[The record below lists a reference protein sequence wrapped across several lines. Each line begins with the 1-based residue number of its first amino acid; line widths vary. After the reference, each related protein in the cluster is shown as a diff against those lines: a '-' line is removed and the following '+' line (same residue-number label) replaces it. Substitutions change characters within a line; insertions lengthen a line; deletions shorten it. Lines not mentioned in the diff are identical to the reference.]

1 MNRYKIKKMKK
12 MLLFEI
18 IEKTIY
24 YAEKTLDMGAANIFL
39 VLPIAFIFNFFLSV
53 QWYFYIIFFVIVLDI
68 ITALLAAKKN
78 NVKIESNKFFNSIVK
93 IGYYYTIMLVLY
105 LVDYFVIKDS
115 FILIN
120 FVSVIMLINELISI
134 DENICKLIGRNTALT
149 KVLKLVE
156 KLYYEFV
163 ERFLKNKT

>member
-1 MNRYKIKKMKK
+1 

-18 IEKTIY
+18 IVKTIY
-24 YAEKTLDMGAANIFL
+24 YAEKTLDTGAANIFL

-78 NVKIESNKFFNSIVK
+78 KIKIESNKFFNSIVK

-105 LVDYFVIKDS
+105 LIDYFVIKDS

-120 FVSVIMLINELISI
+120 FASVIILINELISI

-149 KVLKLVE
+149 KVFKLVE
-156 KLYYEFV
+156 KLYYDFV

>member
-1 MNRYKIKKMKK
+1 

-24 YAEKTLDMGAANIFL
+24 YAEKTLDTGAANIFL

-105 LVDYFVIKDS
+105 LVDFFVIKDS

-120 FVSVIMLINELISI
+120 FASIIILINELISI
-134 DENICKLIGRNTALT
+134 DENICKLIGHNTALT
-149 KVLKLVE
+149 KVFKLVE

-163 ERFLKNKT
+163 ERFLKNKI

>member
-1 MNRYKIKKMKK
+1 

-24 YAEKTLDMGAANIFL
+24 YAEKTLDTGAANIFL
-39 VLPIAFIFNFFLSV
+39 VLPIAFVFNFFLSV
-53 QWYFYIIFFVIVLDI
+53 QWYFYIIFIVIFIDI
-68 ITALLAAKKN
+68 ITALIAAKRQKI
-78 NVKIESNKFFNSIVK
+78 KIESNKFFNSIIK

-105 LVDYFVIKDS
+105 LVDCFVIKDS

-120 FVSVIMLINELISI
+120 FASVIILINELISI

-149 KVLKLVE
+149 KLFKLCE
-156 KLYYEFV
+156 KLYYDFV
-163 ERFLKNKT
+163 ERFFKNKT

>member
-1 MNRYKIKKMKK
+1 

-53 QWYFYIIFFVIVLDI
+53 QWYFYIIFIVIVIDI

-105 LVDYFVIKDS
+105 LVGFFFIFYS

-120 FVSVIMLINELISI
+120 FASVIILINELISI

-149 KVLKLVE
+149 KVFRLVE
-156 KLYYEFV
+156 KLYYDFV
-163 ERFLKNKT
+163 ERFFKNKT

>member
-1 MNRYKIKKMKK
+1 MLIEQILFKMQELTTKI
-12 MLLFEI
+12 
-18 IEKTIY
+18 
-24 YAEKTLDMGAANIFL
+24 LDISAVNSILIMPLAILCSF
-39 VLPIAFIFNFFLSV
+39 FISV
-53 QWYFYIIFFVIVLDI
+53 QWYFYIIFIVIVIDI

-105 LVDYFVIKDS
+105 LIDYFIIKDS

-120 FVSVIMLINELISI
+120 FTSIIILINELISI

-149 KVLKLVE
+149 KVFKLVE

-163 ERFLKNKT
+163 ERFLKNKI

>member
-1 MNRYKIKKMKK
+1 

-24 YAEKTLDMGAANIFL
+24 YAEKTLDTGAANIFL

-53 QWYFYIIFFVIVLDI
+53 QWYFYIIFIVIVLDI

-105 LVDYFVIKDS
+105 LIDYFVIKDS

-120 FVSVIMLINELISI
+120 FASVIILINELISI

-156 KLYYEFV
+156 KLYYDFV
-163 ERFLKNKT
+163 ERFLKNKI

>member
-1 MNRYKIKKMKK
+1 MLIEQIILKSQELTSKILDVISSNQ
-12 MLLFEI
+12 LLI
-18 IEKTIY
+18 ILLAI
-24 YAEKTLDMGAANIFL
+24 LCSF
-39 VLPIAFIFNFFLSV
+39 FISV
-53 QWYFYIIFFVIVLDI
+53 QWYFYIIFIVIVIDI

-78 NVKIESNKFFNSIVK
+78 KIKIESNKFFNSIVK
-93 IGYYYTIMLVLY
+93 TGYYYTIMLVLY
-105 LVDYFVIKDS
+105 LIDYFVLKDS

-120 FVSVIMLINELISI
+120 FASVIILINELISI

-149 KVLKLVE
+149 KVFKLVE

>member
-1 MNRYKIKKMKK
+1 MILEQILFKMQELTTKILDVIGSNQ
-12 MLLFEI
+12 LLI
-18 IEKTIY
+18 IPLAI
-24 YAEKTLDMGAANIFL
+24 LS
-39 VLPIAFIFNFFLSV
+39 NFFINV
-53 QWYFYIIFFVIVLDI
+53 QWYFYIIFIVIVIDI
-68 ITALLAAKKN
+68 ITALLAAKKI

-93 IGYYYTIMLVLY
+93 IGYYYAIMDVLF

-120 FVSVIMLINELISI
+120 FASGIILINELISI

-149 KVLKLVE
+149 KVFKLVE

-163 ERFLKNKT
+163 ERFLKNKI

>member
-1 MNRYKIKKMKK
+1 

-24 YAEKTLDMGAANIFL
+24 YAEKTLDTGAANIFL

-105 LVDYFVIKDS
+105 LIDYFVIKDS

-120 FVSVIMLINELISI
+120 FASVIILINELISI

-156 KLYYEFV
+156 KLYYDFV
-163 ERFLKNKT
+163 ERFLKNKI

>member
-1 MNRYKIKKMKK
+1 

-24 YAEKTLDMGAANIFL
+24 YAEKTLDTGAANIFL
-39 VLPIAFIFNFFLSV
+39 VLPIAFIFNFFISV
-53 QWYFYIIFFVIVLDI
+53 QWYFYIIFIVIVLDI

-93 IGYYYTIMLVLY
+93 IGYYYSMMLVLY

-120 FVSVIMLINELISI
+120 FTSIIILINELISI

-149 KVLKLVE
+149 KVFKLVE

-163 ERFLKNKT
+163 ERYLKNKT

>member
-1 MNRYKIKKMKK
+1 MITEQIFIKTQQLTTKIMDVISSNQLIII
-12 MLLFEI
+12 LLAI
-18 IEKTIY
+18 
-24 YAEKTLDMGAANIFL
+24 LS
-39 VLPIAFIFNFFLSV
+39 NFFINV
-53 QWYFYIIFFVIVLDI
+53 QWYFYIIFIVIVIDI

-105 LVDYFVIKDS
+105 IVDFFVIKNS

-120 FVSVIMLINELISI
+120 FASVIMLINELISI

-149 KVLKLVE
+149 KVFKLVE
-156 KLYYEFV
+156 KLYYDFV

>member
-1 MNRYKIKKMKK
+1 MKK

-53 QWYFYIIFFVIVLDI
+53 QWYFYIIFIVIVIDI

-105 LVDYFVIKDS
+105 LVGFFFIFYS

-120 FVSVIMLINELISI
+120 FACLIILINELISI

-149 KVLKLVE
+149 KVFRLVE
-156 KLYYEFV
+156 KLYYDFV
-163 ERFLKNKT
+163 ERFFKNKT

>member
-1 MNRYKIKKMKK
+1 MLIEQIILKSQELTSKILDVISSNQ
-12 MLLFEI
+12 LLI
-18 IEKTIY
+18 IPLAI
-24 YAEKTLDMGAANIFL
+24 LS
-39 VLPIAFIFNFFLSV
+39 NFFINV
-53 QWYFYIIFFVIVLDI
+53 QWYFYIIFIVIVIDI

-93 IGYYYTIMLVLY
+93 IGYYYAMMFVLY

-120 FVSVIMLINELISI
+120 FASVIILINELISI

-149 KVLKLVE
+149 KVFKLVE

>member
-1 MNRYKIKKMKK
+1 MLIEQIILKSQELTSKILDVISSNQ
-12 MLLFEI
+12 LLI
-18 IEKTIY
+18 ILLAI
-24 YAEKTLDMGAANIFL
+24 LCSF
-39 VLPIAFIFNFFLSV
+39 FISV
-53 QWYFYIIFFVIVLDI
+53 QWYFYIIFIVIVIDI

-105 LVDYFVIKDS
+105 LIDYFVIKDS

-120 FVSVIMLINELISI
+120 FTSIIILINELISI

-149 KVLKLVE
+149 KVFKLVE
-156 KLYYEFV
+156 KLYYDFV
-163 ERFLKNKT
+163 ERFFKSKT

>member
-1 MNRYKIKKMKK
+1 MLIEQILFKMQALTSKILDVISSNQ
-12 MLLFEI
+12 LLI
-18 IEKTIY
+18 IPLAI
-24 YAEKTLDMGAANIFL
+24 LC
-39 VLPIAFIFNFFLSV
+39 NFFINV
-53 QWYFYIIFFVIVLDI
+53 QWYFYIIFIVIVIDI
-68 ITALLAAKKN
+68 ITALLAAKRN

-93 IGYYYTIMLVLY
+93 IGYYYAIMDVLF

-120 FVSVIMLINELISI
+120 FGSIIILINELISI

-149 KVLKLVE
+149 KVFKLVE

>member
-1 MNRYKIKKMKK
+1 MITEQIFIKTQQLTTKIMDV
-12 MLLFEI
+12 MATNSLI
-18 IEKTIY
+18 IIPL
-24 YAEKTLDMGAANIFL
+24 AILG
-39 VLPIAFIFNFFLSV
+39 NFFFNV
-53 QWYFYIIFFVIVLDI
+53 QWYFIIIFIVIFLDI
-68 ITALLAAKKN
+68 ITALIAAKKHKI
-78 NVKIESNKFFNSIVK
+78 KIESDKFFNSIIK
-93 IGYYYTIMLVLY
+93 IGYYYAIILLLY

-120 FVSVIMLINELISI
+120 FASVIILINELISI

-149 KVLKLVE
+149 KVFKLVE

>member
-1 MNRYKIKKMKK
+1 
-12 MLLFEI
+12 MLIEQI
-18 IEKTIY
+18 ILKSQELTSK
-24 YAEKTLDMGAANIFL
+24 
-39 VLPIAFIFNFFLSV
+39 IFNEMASNSLLIIPLAILSSFFVNV
-53 QWYFYIIFFVIVLDI
+53 QWYFYIIFIVIVIDI

-105 LVDYFVIKDS
+105 LVDYFVIKVKDS

-120 FVSVIMLINELISI
+120 FTSIIILINELISI

-149 KVLKLVE
+149 KLFKLVE

>member
-1 MNRYKIKKMKK
+1 MLIEQIILKSQNLTSKILDVISSNQ
-12 MLLFEI
+12 LLI
-18 IEKTIY
+18 IPLAI
-24 YAEKTLDMGAANIFL
+24 LSSF
-39 VLPIAFIFNFFLSV
+39 FINV
-53 QWYFYIIFFVIVLDI
+53 QWYFYIIFIVIVIDI

-93 IGYYYTIMLVLY
+93 IGYYYTMMLVLY

-120 FVSVIMLINELISI
+120 FASVIILINELISI

-149 KVLKLVE
+149 KVFKLVE
-156 KLYYEFV
+156 KLYYDFIKKYVSKGGNYE
-163 ERFLKNKT
+163 

>member
-1 MNRYKIKKMKK
+1 MLIEQIILKSQELTSKILDVISSNQ
-12 MLLFEI
+12 LLI
-18 IEKTIY
+18 IPLAI
-24 YAEKTLDMGAANIFL
+24 LCSF
-39 VLPIAFIFNFFLSV
+39 FISV

-78 NVKIESNKFFNSIVK
+78 NIKIESNKFFNSIVK

-105 LVDYFVIKDS
+105 LVDYFVIKVKDS

-120 FVSVIMLINELISI
+120 FASIIILINELISI

-149 KVLKLVE
+149 KVFRLVE
-156 KLYYEFV
+156 KMYYDFV
-163 ERFLKNKT
+163 KKFIDKKIGE

>member
-1 MNRYKIKKMKK
+1 MLIEQIILKSQELTSKILDVISSNQ
-12 MLLFEI
+12 LLI
-18 IEKTIY
+18 IPLAI
-24 YAEKTLDMGAANIFL
+24 LCSF
-39 VLPIAFIFNFFLSV
+39 FISV
-53 QWYFYIIFFVIVLDI
+53 QWYFYIIFIVIVIDI

-78 NVKIESNKFFNSIVK
+78 NVKIESNKFFNSIIK
-93 IGYYYTIMLVLY
+93 IGYYYAMMLVLY
-105 LVDYFVIKDS
+105 LVDYFVIKVKDS

-120 FVSVIMLINELISI
+120 FTSIIILINELISI

-149 KVLKLVE
+149 KLFKLVE

>member
-1 MNRYKIKKMKK
+1 
-12 MLLFEI
+12 MLLFES

-24 YAEKTLDMGAANIFL
+24 YAEKTLDTGAANIFL
-39 VLPIAFIFNFFLSV
+39 VLPIAFIFNFFISV
-53 QWYFYIIFFVIVLDI
+53 QWYFYIIFIVIVLDI

-78 NVKIESNKFFNSIVK
+78 NVKINSEKFFNSIVK
-93 IGYYYTIMLVLY
+93 IGYYYTMMFVLY
-105 LVDYFVIKDS
+105 LIDYFIIKDS

-120 FVSVIMLINELISI
+120 FTSIIILINELISI

-149 KVLKLVE
+149 KAFKLVE